1 MPEKKKGY
9 IVQELSDLYSKD
21 KEQAIEN
28 ATAKIVKF
36 KWSKELIDLFL
47 KDFLQLSKEEKDR
60 IKEYLSNGNSSEDIS
75 MMIEKDLSIVEEY
88 VQ

>member
-60 IKEYLSNGNSSEDIS
+60 IKEYLSNGNSSEEIS
-75 MMIEKDLSIVEEY
+75 RMIEKDLSIVEEY

>member
-9 IVQELSDLYSKD
+9 IVKELSDLYSKD

>member
-9 IVQELSDLYSKD
+9 IVKELSDLYSKN
-21 KEQAIEN
+21 KKQAIEN

>member
-9 IVQELSDLYSKD
+9 IVKELSDLYSKD

-60 IKEYLSNGNSSEDIS
+60 IKEYLSNGNSSEDVS

>member
-9 IVQELSDLYSKD
+9 IVKELSDLYSKD

-60 IKEYLSNGNSSEDIS
+60 IKEYLSNGNSSEEIS
-75 MMIEKDLSIVEEY
+75 RMIEKDLSIVEEY